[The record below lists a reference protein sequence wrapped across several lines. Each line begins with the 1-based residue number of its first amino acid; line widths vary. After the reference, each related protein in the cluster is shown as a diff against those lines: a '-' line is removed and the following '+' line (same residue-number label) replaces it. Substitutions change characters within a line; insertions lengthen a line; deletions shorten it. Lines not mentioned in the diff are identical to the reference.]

1 MKLYEIAAEYR
12 EALKALDGE
21 DEQLI
26 EDSLAAIKGELDDK
40 LEACLCYY
48 KELLAAATAHEVE
61 ELAQKA
67 RKAEYKSKADKL
79 KKYIYDC
86 MKGASIEKLDGIKAK
101 ASFRKGVESVHIIDH
116 RAIGKAYRRVVAS
129 FDKVALKAALK
140 AGAVDG
146 AELVRGDD
154 SLIIK

>member
-1 MKLYEIAAEYR
+1 MKLYEIATEYR

-26 EDSLAAIKGELDDK
+26 EDSLAAIKGELTDK

-48 KELLAAATAHEVE
+48 KELLAAATAHEAE

-67 RKAEYKSKADKL
+67 RKAEYKGKADKL
-79 KKYIYDC
+79 KKYVYDC

-101 ASFRKGVESVHIIDH
+101 ASFRKGVESVRVIDDG
-116 RAIGKAYRRVVAS
+116 AIGEAYKRVVVS
-129 FDKVALKAALK
+129 FDKVALKSALK